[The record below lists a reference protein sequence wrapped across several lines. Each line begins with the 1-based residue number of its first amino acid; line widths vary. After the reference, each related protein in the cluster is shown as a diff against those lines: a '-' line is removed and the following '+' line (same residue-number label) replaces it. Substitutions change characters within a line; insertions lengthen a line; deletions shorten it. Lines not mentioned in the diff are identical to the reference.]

1 MSDNIRVGLIGY
13 GYASKTFHAPLIAG
27 TPGLELAVISSSDE
41 TKVKADWPT
50 VTVVSEPK
58 HLFNDPNIDLIV
70 IPTPNDTHFPLAK
83 AALEAGKH
91 VVVDKPFTVT
101 LSQAR
106 ELDALA
112 KSLGRVLSVFHNRRW
127 DSDFLTLKGLLAEG
141 VLGEVAYFESHFDRF
156 RPQVRDRWREQGG
169 PGSGIWY
176 DLAPHLLDQA
186 ITLFGLPVSMTV
198 DLAQLRPGAQSTD
211 YFHAILSYPQRRVI
225 LHGTM
230 LAAAESAR
238 YIVHGSR
245 GSYVKYGLDPQEE
258 RLKNGERL
266 PQEDWGYDMRD
277 GVLTRVEGEERVE
290 ETLLT
295 VPGNYPAY
303 YAAIRDALNGDG
315 ENPVPASQAIQA
327 MELIE
332 LGIESAKHRATLCL
346 ANGGGVILTITSM
359 AAENKN
365 INMTSYASSKA
376 AASHLVR
383 NMAFDLGEKNI
394 RVNGIAPG
402 AILTDALKSVI
413 TPEIEQK
420 MLQHTPIRRLGQ
432 PQDIANAAL
441 FLCSPAAS
449 WVSGQIL
456 TVSGGGVQELN

>member
-1 MSDNIRVGLIGY
+1 MSDSIRVGLIGY

-27 TPGLELAVISSSDE
+27 TPGMALAAVSSSDA
-41 TKVKADWPT
+41 TKVHADWPT
-50 VTVVSEPK
+50 VPVVSEPK

-112 KSLGRVLSVFHNRRW
+112 KSLGRLLSVFHNRRW
-127 DSDFLTLKGLLAEG
+127 DSDFLTVKALLSEG
-141 VLGEVAYFESHFDRF
+141 TLGEITFFESHFDRF
-156 RPQVRDRWREQGG
+156 RPQVRNRWREQAG

-186 ITLFGLPVSMTV
+186 VNLFGLPVSMTV
-198 DLAQLRPGAQSTD
+198 DLAQLRPGAQTTD
-211 YFHAILSYPQRRVI
+211 YFHAILSYPQRRIV

-230 LAAAESAR
+230 VAAAESAR
-238 YIVHGSR
+238 YIIHGTR
-245 GSYVKYGLDPQEE
+245 GSYVKFGLDPQED

-277 GVLTRVEGEERVE
+277 GVVTKVEGETLVE
-290 ETLLT
+290 ETMLT
-295 VPGNYPAY
+295 SPGNYPAY
-303 YAAIRDALNGDG
+303 YAAVRDALNGTG
-315 ENPVPASQAIQA
+315 ENPVPASQAIQI

-346 ANGGGVILTITSM
+346 A
-359 AAENKN
+359 
-365 INMTSYASSKA
+365 
-376 AASHLVR
+376 
-383 NMAFDLGEKNI
+383 
-394 RVNGIAPG
+394 
-402 AILTDALKSVI
+402 
-413 TPEIEQK
+413 
-420 MLQHTPIRRLGQ
+420 
-432 PQDIANAAL
+432 
-441 FLCSPAAS
+441 
-449 WVSGQIL
+449 
-456 TVSGGGVQELN
+456 

>member
-1 MSDNIRVGLIGY
+1 MSDSIRVGLIGY

-27 TPGLELAVISSSDE
+27 TPGMALAAVSSSDA
-41 TKVKADWPT
+41 TKVHADWPT
-50 VTVVSEPK
+50 VPVVSEPK

-70 IPTPNDTHFPLAK
+70 IPTPNDIHFPLAK

-112 KSLGRVLSVFHNRRW
+112 KSLGRLLSVFHNRRW
-127 DSDFLTLKGLLAEG
+127 DSDFLTVKALLSEG
-141 VLGEVAYFESHFDRF
+141 TLGEITFFESHFDRF
-156 RPQVRDRWREQGG
+156 RPQVRNRWREQAG

-186 ITLFGLPVSMTV
+186 VNLFGLPVSMTV
-198 DLAQLRPGAQSTD
+198 DLAQLRPGAQTTD
-211 YFHAILSYPQRRVI
+211 YFHAILSYPQRRIV

-230 LAAAESAR
+230 VAAAESAR
-238 YIVHGSR
+238 YIIHGTR
-245 GSYVKYGLDPQEE
+245 GSYVKFGLDPQED

-277 GVLTRVEGEERVE
+277 GVVTKVEGETLVE

-295 VPGNYPAY
+295 SPGNYPAY
-303 YAAIRDALNGDG
+303 YAAVRDALNGTG
-315 ENPVPASQAIQA
+315 ENPVPASQAIQI

-346 ANGGGVILTITSM
+346 A
-359 AAENKN
+359 
-365 INMTSYASSKA
+365 
-376 AASHLVR
+376 
-383 NMAFDLGEKNI
+383 
-394 RVNGIAPG
+394 
-402 AILTDALKSVI
+402 
-413 TPEIEQK
+413 
-420 MLQHTPIRRLGQ
+420 
-432 PQDIANAAL
+432 
-441 FLCSPAAS
+441 
-449 WVSGQIL
+449 
-456 TVSGGGVQELN
+456 

>member
-1 MSDNIRVGLIGY
+1 MSDSIRVGLIGY
-13 GYASKTFHAPLIAG
+13 GYAGKTFHAPLIAG
-27 TPGLELAVISSSDE
+27 TPGMTLAAVSSSDAA
-41 TKVKADWPT
+41 KVHADWPN
-50 VTVVSEPK
+50 VPVVSEPK

-106 ELDALA
+106 ELEALA
-112 KSLGRVLSVFHNRRW
+112 KSLGRLLSVFHNRRW
-127 DSDFLTLKGLLAEG
+127 DSDFLTVKALLSEG
-141 VLGEVAYFESHFDRF
+141 TLGEIAYFESHFDRY
-156 RPQVRDRWREQGG
+156 RPQVRNRWREQAG

-186 ITLFGLPVSMTV
+186 VNLFGLPVSMTV
-198 DLAQLRPGAQSTD
+198 DLAQLRPGAQATD
-211 YFHAILSYPQRRVI
+211 YFHAVLSYPQRRII

-238 YIVHGSR
+238 YILHGTR
-245 GSYVKYGLDPQEE
+245 GSYVKFGLDPQED

-277 GVLTRVEGEERVE
+277 GVVTRAEGETLVE

-295 VPGNYPAY
+295 LPGNYSAY
-303 YAAIRDALNGDG
+303 YAAIRDALNGSG
-315 ENPVPASQAIQA
+315 ENPVPASQAIQI

-346 ANGGGVILTITSM
+346 A
-359 AAENKN
+359 
-365 INMTSYASSKA
+365 
-376 AASHLVR
+376 
-383 NMAFDLGEKNI
+383 
-394 RVNGIAPG
+394 
-402 AILTDALKSVI
+402 
-413 TPEIEQK
+413 
-420 MLQHTPIRRLGQ
+420 
-432 PQDIANAAL
+432 
-441 FLCSPAAS
+441 
-449 WVSGQIL
+449 
-456 TVSGGGVQELN
+456 

>member
-1 MSDNIRVGLIGY
+1 MSDSIRVGLIGY

-27 TPGLELAVISSSDE
+27 TPGMALAAVSSSDA
-41 TKVKADWPT
+41 TKVHADWPS
-50 VTVVSEPK
+50 VPVVSEPK

-91 VVVDKPFTVT
+91 VIVDKPFTVT

-112 KSLGRVLSVFHNRRW
+112 KSFGRVLSVFHNRRW
-127 DSDFLTLKGLLAEG
+127 DSDFLTVKALLNEG
-141 VLGEVAYFESHFDRF
+141 TLGEILFFESHFDRF
-156 RPQVRDRWREQGG
+156 RPQVRNRWREQAG

-186 ITLFGLPVSMTV
+186 VNLFGLPVSMTV
-198 DLAQLRPGAQSTD
+198 DLAQLRPGAQTTD
-211 YFHAILSYPQRRVI
+211 YFHAVLSYPQRRIV

-230 LAAAESAR
+230 VAAAESAR
-238 YIVHGSR
+238 YILHGTR
-245 GSYVKYGLDPQEE
+245 GSYVKFGLDPQEE

-277 GVLTRVEGEERVE
+277 GVVTRVEGEERVE

-295 VPGNYPAY
+295 IPGNYPAY
-303 YAAIRDALNGDG
+303 YAAIRDALNGTGD
-315 ENPVPASQAIQA
+315 NPVSGSQAIQI

-346 ANGGGVILTITSM
+346 A
-359 AAENKN
+359 
-365 INMTSYASSKA
+365 
-376 AASHLVR
+376 
-383 NMAFDLGEKNI
+383 
-394 RVNGIAPG
+394 
-402 AILTDALKSVI
+402 
-413 TPEIEQK
+413 
-420 MLQHTPIRRLGQ
+420 
-432 PQDIANAAL
+432 
-441 FLCSPAAS
+441 
-449 WVSGQIL
+449 
-456 TVSGGGVQELN
+456 

>member
-1 MSDNIRVGLIGY
+1 MSDSIRVGLIGY

-27 TPGLELAVISSSDE
+27 TPGMALAAVSSSDA
-41 TKVKADWPT
+41 TKVHADWPS
-50 VTVVSEPK
+50 VPVVSEPK

-91 VVVDKPFTVT
+91 VIVDKPFTVT

-112 KSLGRVLSVFHNRRW
+112 KSFGRVLSVYHNRRW
-127 DSDFLTLKGLLAEG
+127 DSDFLTVKALLNEG
-141 VLGEVAYFESHFDRF
+141 TLGEILFFESHFDRF
-156 RPQVRDRWREQGG
+156 RPQVRNRWREQAG

-186 ITLFGLPVSMTV
+186 VNLFGLPVSMTV
-198 DLAQLRPGAQSTD
+198 DLAQLRPGAQTTD
-211 YFHAILSYPQRRVI
+211 YFHAVLSYPQRRIV

-230 LAAAESAR
+230 VAAAESAR
-238 YIVHGSR
+238 YILHGTR
-245 GSYVKYGLDPQEE
+245 GSFVKFGLDPQEE

-277 GVLTRVEGEERVE
+277 GIVTRVEGEERVE

-295 VPGNYPAY
+295 IPGNYPAY
-303 YAAIRDALNGDG
+303 YAAIRDALNGTGD
-315 ENPVPASQAIQA
+315 NPVPASQAIQI

-346 ANGGGVILTITSM
+346 A
-359 AAENKN
+359 
-365 INMTSYASSKA
+365 
-376 AASHLVR
+376 
-383 NMAFDLGEKNI
+383 
-394 RVNGIAPG
+394 
-402 AILTDALKSVI
+402 
-413 TPEIEQK
+413 
-420 MLQHTPIRRLGQ
+420 
-432 PQDIANAAL
+432 
-441 FLCSPAAS
+441 
-449 WVSGQIL
+449 
-456 TVSGGGVQELN
+456 

>member
-1 MSDNIRVGLIGY
+1 MSDIIRVGVIGY

-27 TPGLELAVISSSDE
+27 TAGMALAAISSSDE
-41 TKVKADWPT
+41 SKVKADWPN
-50 VTVVSEPK
+50 VDVVADPK
-58 HLFNDPNIDLIV
+58 RLFNDPNIDLIV

-112 KSLGRVLSVFHNRRW
+112 RSYGRLLSVFHNRRW
-127 DSDFLTLKGLLAEG
+127 DSDFLTLKALLADG
-141 VLGEVAYFESHFDRF
+141 ALGEVAYFESHFDRF

-186 ITLFGLPVSMTV
+186 INLFGLPVSLTV

-211 YFHAILSYPQRRVI
+211 YFHAVLTYPQRRVV
-225 LHGTM
+225 LHGTL

-238 YIVHGSR
+238 YIVHGTR

-258 RLKNGERL
+258 RLKSGARL

-277 GVLTRVEGEERVE
+277 GVLTRIDGETQKE
-290 ETLLT
+290 ETWLT
-295 VPGNYPAY
+295 LPAY
-303 YAAIRDALNGDG
+303 YAAIRDALMGGG
-315 ENPVPASQAIQA
+315 ENPVPASQAIRI

-332 LGIESAKHRATLCL
+332 LGIESAKHRATLS
-346 ANGGGVILTITSM
+346 LT
-359 AAENKN
+359 
-365 INMTSYASSKA
+365 
-376 AASHLVR
+376 
-383 NMAFDLGEKNI
+383 
-394 RVNGIAPG
+394 
-402 AILTDALKSVI
+402 
-413 TPEIEQK
+413 
-420 MLQHTPIRRLGQ
+420 
-432 PQDIANAAL
+432 
-441 FLCSPAAS
+441 
-449 WVSGQIL
+449 
-456 TVSGGGVQELN
+456 

>member
-1 MSDNIRVGLIGY
+1 MSDSIRVGLIGY

-27 TPGLELAVISSSDE
+27 TPGMALAAVSSSDA
-41 TKVKADWPT
+41 TKVHADWPT
-50 VTVVSEPK
+50 VPVVSEPK

-112 KSLGRVLSVFHNRRW
+112 KSLGRLLSVFHNRRW
-127 DSDFLTLKGLLAEG
+127 DSDFLTVKALLSEG
-141 VLGEVAYFESHFDRF
+141 TLGEITFFESHFDRF
-156 RPQVRDRWREQGG
+156 RPQVRNRWREQAG

-186 ITLFGLPVSMTV
+186 VNLFGLPVSMTV
-198 DLAQLRPGAQSTD
+198 DLAQLRPGAQTTD
-211 YFHAILSYPQRRVI
+211 YFHAILSYPQRRIV

-230 LAAAESAR
+230 VAAAESAR
-238 YIVHGSR
+238 YIIHGTR
-245 GSYVKYGLDPQEE
+245 GSYVKFGLDPQED

-277 GVLTRVEGEERVE
+277 GVVTKAEGETLVE

-295 VPGNYPAY
+295 SPGNYPAY
-303 YAAIRDALNGDG
+303 YAAVRDALNGTG
-315 ENPVPASQAIQA
+315 ENPVPASQAIQI

-346 ANGGGVILTITSM
+346 A
-359 AAENKN
+359 
-365 INMTSYASSKA
+365 
-376 AASHLVR
+376 
-383 NMAFDLGEKNI
+383 
-394 RVNGIAPG
+394 
-402 AILTDALKSVI
+402 
-413 TPEIEQK
+413 
-420 MLQHTPIRRLGQ
+420 
-432 PQDIANAAL
+432 
-441 FLCSPAAS
+441 
-449 WVSGQIL
+449 
-456 TVSGGGVQELN
+456 

>member
-1 MSDNIRVGLIGY
+1 MSDSIRVGLIGY

-27 TPGLELAVISSSDE
+27 TPGMALAAVSSSDA
-41 TKVKADWPT
+41 TKVHADWPT
-50 VTVVSEPK
+50 VPVVSEPK
-58 HLFNDPNIDLIV
+58 HLFNDPNIDLIM

-112 KSLGRVLSVFHNRRW
+112 KSLGRLLSVFHNRRW
-127 DSDFLTLKGLLAEG
+127 DSDFLTVKALLSEG
-141 VLGEVAYFESHFDRF
+141 TLGEITFFESHFDRF
-156 RPQVRDRWREQGG
+156 RPQVRNRWREQAG

-186 ITLFGLPVSMTV
+186 VNLFGLPVSMTV
-198 DLAQLRPGAQSTD
+198 DLAQLRPGAQTTD
-211 YFHAILSYPQRRVI
+211 YFHAVLSYPQRRIV

-230 LAAAESAR
+230 VAAAESAR
-238 YIVHGSR
+238 YIIHGTR
-245 GSYVKYGLDPQEE
+245 GSYVKFGLDPQED

-277 GVLTRVEGEERVE
+277 GVVTKVEGETLVE

-295 VPGNYPAY
+295 SPGNYPAY
-303 YAAIRDALNGDG
+303 YAAVRDALNGTG
-315 ENPVPASQAIQA
+315 ENPVPASQAIQI

-346 ANGGGVILTITSM
+346 A
-359 AAENKN
+359 
-365 INMTSYASSKA
+365 
-376 AASHLVR
+376 
-383 NMAFDLGEKNI
+383 
-394 RVNGIAPG
+394 
-402 AILTDALKSVI
+402 
-413 TPEIEQK
+413 
-420 MLQHTPIRRLGQ
+420 
-432 PQDIANAAL
+432 
-441 FLCSPAAS
+441 
-449 WVSGQIL
+449 
-456 TVSGGGVQELN
+456 

>member
-1 MSDNIRVGLIGY
+1 MSDSIRVGLIGY

-27 TPGLELAVISSSDE
+27 TPGMALAAVSSSDA
-41 TKVKADWPT
+41 TKVHADWPN
-50 VTVVSEPK
+50 VPVVSEPK

-112 KSLGRVLSVFHNRRW
+112 KSLGRLLSVFHNRRW
-127 DSDFLTLKGLLAEG
+127 DSDFLTVKALLSEG
-141 VLGEVAYFESHFDRF
+141 TLGEITFFESHFDRF
-156 RPQVRDRWREQGG
+156 RPQVRNRWREQAG

-186 ITLFGLPVSMTV
+186 VNLFGLPVSMTV
-198 DLAQLRPGAQSTD
+198 DLAQLRPGAQTTD
-211 YFHAILSYPQRRVI
+211 YFHAILSYPQRRIV

-230 LAAAESAR
+230 VAAAESAR
-238 YIVHGSR
+238 YIIHGTR
-245 GSYVKYGLDPQEE
+245 GSYVKFGLDPQED

-277 GVLTRVEGEERVE
+277 GVVTKVEGETLVE

-295 VPGNYPAY
+295 SPGNYPAY
-303 YAAIRDALNGDG
+303 YAAVRDALNGTG
-315 ENPVPASQAIQA
+315 ENPVPASQAIQI

-346 ANGGGVILTITSM
+346 A
-359 AAENKN
+359 
-365 INMTSYASSKA
+365 
-376 AASHLVR
+376 
-383 NMAFDLGEKNI
+383 
-394 RVNGIAPG
+394 
-402 AILTDALKSVI
+402 
-413 TPEIEQK
+413 
-420 MLQHTPIRRLGQ
+420 
-432 PQDIANAAL
+432 
-441 FLCSPAAS
+441 
-449 WVSGQIL
+449 
-456 TVSGGGVQELN
+456 

>member
-1 MSDNIRVGLIGY
+1 MSDSIRVGLIGY

-27 TPGLELAVISSSDE
+27 TPGMALAAVSSSDA
-41 TKVKADWPT
+41 TKVHADWPT
-50 VTVVSEPK
+50 VPVVSEPK

-112 KSLGRVLSVFHNRRW
+112 KSLGILLSVFHNRRW
-127 DSDFLTLKGLLAEG
+127 DSDFLTVKALLSEG
-141 VLGEVAYFESHFDRF
+141 TLGEITFFESHFDRF
-156 RPQVRDRWREQGG
+156 RPQVRNRWREQAG

-186 ITLFGLPVSMTV
+186 VNLFGLPVSMTV
-198 DLAQLRPGAQSTD
+198 DLAQLRPGAQTTD
-211 YFHAILSYPQRRVI
+211 YFHAILSYPQRRIV

-230 LAAAESAR
+230 VAAAESAR
-238 YIVHGSR
+238 YIIHGTR
-245 GSYVKYGLDPQEE
+245 GSYVKFGLDPQED

-277 GVLTRVEGEERVE
+277 GVVTKVEGETLVE

-295 VPGNYPAY
+295 SPGNYPAY
-303 YAAIRDALNGDG
+303 YAAVRDALNGTG
-315 ENPVPASQAIQA
+315 ENPVPASQAIQI

-346 ANGGGVILTITSM
+346 A
-359 AAENKN
+359 
-365 INMTSYASSKA
+365 
-376 AASHLVR
+376 
-383 NMAFDLGEKNI
+383 
-394 RVNGIAPG
+394 
-402 AILTDALKSVI
+402 
-413 TPEIEQK
+413 
-420 MLQHTPIRRLGQ
+420 
-432 PQDIANAAL
+432 
-441 FLCSPAAS
+441 
-449 WVSGQIL
+449 
-456 TVSGGGVQELN
+456 